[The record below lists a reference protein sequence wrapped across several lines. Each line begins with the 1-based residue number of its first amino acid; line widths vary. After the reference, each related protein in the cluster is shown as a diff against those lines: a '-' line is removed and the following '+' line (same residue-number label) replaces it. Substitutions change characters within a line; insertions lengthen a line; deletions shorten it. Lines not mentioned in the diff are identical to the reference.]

1 MLLWQVA
8 AAQTSDSALAALR
21 AGGCVLVMRHASSPR
36 TPPDPADAD
45 PGNVDNERQ
54 LDAVG
59 RATAIAMGEA
69 LRGLRIPIGSIL
81 SSPTFRA
88 TETVR
93 LLDVGEPELVAEL
106 GDGGNSMQADTEGR
120 RSAWL
125 RQRAAELPAA
135 GTNVIIVTHL
145 PNLTGAF
152 GPQVADMRDG
162 EALIV
167 RPEPG
172 GMSIIGRIAI
182 DEWPSFAARGG

>member
-1 MLLWQVA
+1 
-8 AAQTSDSALAALR
+8 
-21 AGGCVLVMRHASSPR
+21 
-36 TPPDPADAD
+36 
-45 PGNVDNERQ
+45 
-54 LDAVG
+54 
-59 RATAIAMGEA
+59 
-69 LRGLRIPIGSIL
+69 
-81 SSPTFRA
+81 
-88 TETVR
+88 
-93 LLDVGEPELVAEL
+93 
-106 GDGGNSMQADTEGR
+106 MQADTEGR